1 MRPRRSRTRRPA
13 IAEDWGSIHGGR
25 SFCPSSVAPP
35 LTAAALGQDR
45 VLGVA
50 QKRKRQAVQPVRS
63 AREASG
69 FHASPENIS
78 RDGKPAQKHTAGKM
92 VEQFLLRLARED

>member
-1 MRPRRSRTRRPA
+1 MRPRRSRTRRSA
-13 IAEDWGSIHGGR
+13 IAEDSGSIHGGG
-25 SFCPSSVAPP
+25 SFRPSSVAPP

-50 QKRKRQAVQPVRS
+50 QKRKRQAVQPERS

-69 FHASPENIS
+69 FT
-78 RDGKPAQKHTAGKM
+78 RAQKTFPAMAGQRKST
-92 VEQFLLRLARED
+92 RREKWSSSFFCV